1 MKKFKYEKYDY
12 AFLYGLLTEEQ
23 RKEVQSI
30 LDRFIG
36 YPNNEATRYAIE
48 DALNAW
54 IIENNI
60 IENNI
65 NIASKLAINYE

>member
-48 DALNAW
+48 DALNMW
-54 IIENNI
+54 IMV
-60 IENNI
+60 NNI
-65 NIASKLAINYE
+65 NITGKLEINYE

>member
-30 LDRFIG
+30 LDKFIG
-36 YPNNEATRYAIE
+36 CPNNETNRNAIE
-48 DALNAW
+48 VALNMW
-54 IIENNI
+54 MM
-60 IENNI
+60 ENNI
-65 NIASKLAINYE
+65 NIKGKLEIS

>member
-30 LDRFIG
+30 LDKFIG
-36 YPNNEATRYAIE
+36 CPNNEVTRCAIE
-48 DALNAW
+48 VALNMW
-54 IIENNI
+54 MIEKNI
-60 IENNI
+60 KG
-65 NIASKLAINYE
+65 KLEINYE

>member
-30 LDRFIG
+30 LDKFIG
-36 YPNNEATRYAIE
+36 CPNNEATRCAIE
-48 DALNAW
+48 VALNMW
-54 IIENNI
+54 MMENNI
-60 IENNI
+60 SIKG
-65 NIASKLAINYE
+65 KLEIS